1 MGGLWLLTV
10 SPMRSS
16 VLNVRGNRCVVRIR
30 SSAGGLDRQFNERD
44 WEKLQFALK
53 IVRTLAPLAGTM
65 RSLGTD
71 FRRVRGHSS
80 ADRSLAAKQSLL
92 YRRRNMSIAK
102 ISEIS
107 ATSTKSFEDAIQQG
121 IARATKTLRNVKSAW
136 IKEQHIRIENG
147 LPSEYQVNMMVT
159 FVLDE

>member
-44 WEKLQFALK
+44 WEKWQFALK

-65 RSLGTD
+65 
-71 FRRVRGHSS
+71 
-80 ADRSLAAKQSLL
+80 
-92 YRRRNMSIAK
+92 
-102 ISEIS
+102 
-107 ATSTKSFEDAIQQG
+107 
-121 IARATKTLRNVKSAW
+121 
-136 IKEQHIRIENG
+136 
-147 LPSEYQVNMMVT
+147 
-159 FVLDE
+159 